1 MSSIFPLIF
10 SLLVLLSCG
19 KHEQTSSGKQGVQD
33 IQSVTN
39 PDALSQDIIDE
50 NVENIL
56 KHLKKGGRPED
67 ELKNGRTLL
76 TEACFWLKFKVIE
89 LLIENKADIH
99 FKDRSG
105 KSAIDYGDE
114 DIKIKR
120 ALLPELVIE
129 LKKTLFQ
136 QVMAND
142 LTGLKRTLNENPP
155 LNFLIL
161 ERELGP
167 MATSSEGETLLIYC
181 IKNNLFNVL
190 RLFAQPKLGLDVNQR
205 NSNGETPLQ
214 IARNLNNKNIEKLLL
229 KLGAIE

>member
-10 SLLVLLSCG
+10 SFFILFSCG

-33 IQSVTN
+33 IQRVTN

-50 NVENIL
+50 NVKNIRSYL
-56 KHLKKGGRPED
+56 MKGGRPED

-76 TEACFWLKFKVIE
+76 TEACFWLKIKVVE
-89 LLIENKADIH
+89 LLVEHDADIK

-105 KSAIDYGDE
+105 KSGLDYGEE

-120 ALLPELVIE
+120 ALLPELVIV

-136 QVMAND
+136 QVKDND
-142 LTGLKRTLNENPP
+142 LTGLKKTLNENPP
-155 LNFLIL
+155 LNFLLL
-161 ERELGP
+161 ERELGSVV
-167 MATSSEGETLLIYC
+167 TGFEGETLLTFC

-205 NSNGETPLQ
+205 NSHGESPLQ
-214 IARNLNNKNIEKLLL
+214 TARNLNNKNIEKLLL